1 MFLISEIGRSQEIV
15 RRCFDFNAPG
25 SMTSLWRNELKGLK
39 KLFLYFIPFRGSK
52 LECKGNRGYI
62 QIFSP

>member
-1 MFLISEIGRSQEIV
+1 MFLISEIERSQEIV

-39 KLFLYFIPFRGSK
+39 KLFL
-52 LECKGNRGYI
+52 
-62 QIFSP
+62 